1 MIHFYGNH
9 IKENNMSEKIRQLY
23 DARLSIKENAE
34 RCGVTVN
41 TMRNW
46 LQINHVDRQYEA
58 QLIKYKAVKKYQRR
72 NLTAQKIA
80 EKTGFSLNTVKKY
93 MRMVAFTKKGGKN
106 KSASFDITNNETIIK
121 SVSYD
126 QQQILNW
133 IIKLYVPTGFF
144 DADFTFSIGAFYKG
158 DRVPS
163 PRLRFDKFPD
173 QADNVKPLIEAEHI
187 EDGSLR
193 SCVVDLP
200 FLITQKKWAETS
212 LIANRFNFF
221 ESFEEVTEANQY
233 MLNLAYRK
241 LCKKGVLVLKTQ
253 DQYTGGRHIWMHR
266 FVEEWAEATGFKL
279 TDMFILLAKKRTLSG
294 GLTQNVARKF
304 HSYFFV
310 FRK

>member
-93 MRMVAFTKKGGKN
+93 MRMVAFTKKGVKN

-121 SVSYD
+121 SISYD

-133 IIKLYVPTGFF
+133 IIRLYVPKRAF
-144 DADFTFSIGAFYKG
+144 DADFTFSRGVFYNG
-158 DRVPS
+158 GRVPL
-163 PRLRFDKFPD
+163 PRLCFDKYPD
-173 QADNVKPLIEAEHI
+173 KAENVSPLEKAENI
-187 EDGSLR
+187 KDGSLH

-212 LIANRFNFF
+212 LIANRFNYFV
-221 ESFEEVTEANQY
+221 SFEEVAEANKY

-241 LCKKGVLVLKTQ
+241 LCKKGILIIKTQ
-253 DQYTGGRHIWMHR
+253 DQYTGGKHIWMHR
-266 FVEEWAEATGFKL
+266 LVEEWAETTGFKL
-279 TDMFILLAKKRTLSG
+279 IDMFILLAKKRTLSG
-294 GLTQNVARKF
+294 GLMQNVARKF